1 MNLPQANLIILSM
14 LKLEREMKTQTLVQ
28 ENHVPH
34 ETCNKNLIDIIHKR
48 CTPLLQITRK
58 H

>member
-28 ENHVPH
+28 EN
-34 ETCNKNLIDIIHKR
+34 
-48 CTPLLQITRK
+48 
-58 H
+58 